1 MPRPR
6 RWEPNGRLVY
16 ERERR
21 GWSQEDAAR
30 EADQVADRLGLLGLA
45 FVGAQFGRWERGEC
59 RPRPPLLRVVCELYK
74 ASAEELGL
82 CERPPSMV
90 SSADAMLSAAGRIGA
105 VLSPPAAAQEAEPR
119 TANQEVATTNRR
131 EAIKHAIVVG
141 AGIVVEGRMLADAA
155 DASVVASRRWSASSV
170 NAMTLET
177 LDQDVER
184 FASIYH
190 GTPHAQLFPAVWE
203 DWLQVERLLDG
214 RQSLKD
220 RAHLTLLG
228 GQLTYF
234 LARLSFHMGD
244 HAAARKHAVL
254 AWRHAEDVGQPVL
267 CGSVKALQ
275 SSIAF
280 YAGQYQKALDLLQ
293 AAEPYVVPYTHARL
307 AAYAMRVHAMLGDQP
322 SAEAARRRMERH
334 LVQLPVEPGESP
346 FSAATAMMF
355 TAGVYARLG
364 NGVTAEEYSH
374 QALAWYD
381 APQLQ
386 GTMFADRGHA
396 RLNLAASLLARSRP
410 DPEEAAQLAASALS
424 VPAPQRNDTVRRRAV
439 ELWELLADWRTTP
452 AVQDFGER
460 LRAYTPPA
468 LPTSIG

>member
-1 MPRPR
+1 
-6 RWEPNGRLVY
+6 
-16 ERERR
+16 
-21 GWSQEDAAR
+21 
-30 EADQVADRLGLLGLA
+30 
-45 FVGAQFGRWERGEC
+45 
-59 RPRPPLLRVVCELYK
+59 
-74 ASAEELGL
+74 
-82 CERPPSMV
+82 
-90 SSADAMLSAAGRIGA
+90 
-105 VLSPPAAAQEAEPR
+105 
-119 TANQEVATTNRR
+119 
-131 EAIKHAIVVG
+131 
-141 AGIVVEGRMLADAA
+141 MLADAA
-155 DASVVASRRWSASSV
+155 AASVVASRRWSASSV
-170 NAMTLET
+170 DAMTLET
-177 LDQDVER
+177 LDQNVER
-184 FASIYH
+184 FASTYH
-190 GTPHAQLFPAVWE
+190 STPHAQLFPAVWE

-244 HAAARKHAVL
+244 HSAARKHAVL
-254 AWRHAEDVGQPVL
+254 AWRRAEDVGQPVL

-280 YAGQYQKALDLLQ
+280 YTGQYRKPLDLLQ

-307 AAYAMRVHAMLGDQP
+307 AAYAMRVHAMLGDQA

-364 NGVTAEEYSH
+364 DGVTAEEYSH

-381 APQLQ
+381 APQMQ

-396 RLNLAASLLARSRP
+396 RLNLAASLLARARP
-410 DPEEAAQLAASALS
+410 DPEEAARLAASALS
-424 VPAPQRNDTVRRRAV
+424 VPAPQRNDTVRRRAM
-439 ELWELLADWRTTP
+439 ELWELLADWRVTP

-468 LPTSIG
+468 LPASTG